1 MKVQKFSFD
10 NEHGEKLSARLDMP
24 IDGAPVATA
33 VFAHCFT
40 CSKNL
45 NAVKHISNTLA
56 MNGIAVLRF
65 DFTGLGESEGEWA
78 DTNFS
83 SNVDDLVKAA
93 KSLEDKLMA
102 PSILIGHSLG
112 GAAVLLAA
120 HQIPSVE
127 AVVTIA
133 APADP
138 VHITNLFKDKEDE
151 IAEKGVIDVELA
163 GRPFQIKK
171 QFLDDIQGVNMQKH
185 IKELHKPLLIM
196 HAPGD
201 NTVGIE
207 NAAAIYSAAMHPKSF
222 ISLAGADHLLTN
234 QIDSIYVGDVI
245 ATWVKRYVVT
255 PEREKL
261 HTHLNVLSSTDKE
274 AFRTEIMAGPH
285 RLIADEPESVGGED
299 LGPDPY
305 ELLLSALGACT
316 GMTLRMY
323 AERKQWPL
331 ENVKVHLKHEKVHAT
346 DADGTAAGAQ
356 IDEMTREIELTGDLS
371 DEQRER
377 LLQIANKCPVHR
389 TLSETKVV
397 VKTSLK

>member
-1 MKVQKFSFD
+1 MKVQKLSFKND
-10 NEHGEKLSARLDMP
+10 QGDELSARLDMP

-33 VFAHCFT
+33 LFAHCFT

-78 DTNFS
+78 DTNFTT
-83 SNVDDLVKAA
+83 NVEDLVKAA
-93 KSLEDKLMA
+93 EFLEQELIA
-102 PSILIGHSLG
+102 PSLLIGHSLG

-120 HQIPSVE
+120 HQIESVQ

-138 VHITNLFKDKEDE
+138 VHVTKLFKDKEQE
-151 IAEKGVIDVELA
+151 IAENGIVDVELE
-163 GRPFQIKK
+163 GRPFKIKK
-171 QFLDDIQGVNMQKH
+171 QFLDDIHGINMQKH
-185 IKELHKPLLIM
+185 IKELHKPLLIL

-207 NAAAIYSAAMHPKSF
+207 NAAAIYNAAMHPKSF
-222 ISLAGADHLLTN
+222 ISLAGADHLLTDKK
-234 QIDSIYVGDVI
+234 DSTYVGDVI
-245 ATWVKRYVVT
+245 ATWVKRYVET
-255 PEREKL
+255 PTEAKL
-261 HTHLNVLSSTDKE
+261 HTHLNVLASTDME
-274 AFRTEIMAGPH
+274 AFRTEIVAGPH
-285 RLIADEPESVGGED
+285 TLVADEPESVGGED

-305 ELLLSALGACT
+305 ELLTAALGACT
-316 GMTLRMY
+316 GMTIRMY

-331 ENVKVHLKHEKVHAT
+331 ENVKVHLKHEKVHAN
-346 DADGTAAGAQ
+346 DADDENESAQ